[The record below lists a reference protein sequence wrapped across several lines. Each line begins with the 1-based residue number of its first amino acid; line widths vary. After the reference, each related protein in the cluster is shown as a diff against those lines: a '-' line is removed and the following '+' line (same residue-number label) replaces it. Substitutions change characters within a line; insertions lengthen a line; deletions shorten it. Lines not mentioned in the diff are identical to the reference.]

1 MLTATLLA
9 ACGQDKS
16 AIKAMEEESIAL
28 HDEVM
33 PEMGTIIELKGQLKA
48 RMAAIDTTDV
58 NALAE
63 VEALYMALEN
73 AEEGMKNWMHSY
85 QVPDYKKS
93 LEELEPVASAQL
105 EAIKQV
111 HADMKK
117 SIADAQAALAK

>member
-73 AEEGMKNWMHSY
+73 AEEGMKNWMHTY
-85 QVPDYKKS
+85 QVPDYKKP

-111 HADMKK
+111 HSEMKK
-117 SIADAQAALAK
+117 SIADAQAALAE